1 MQGTGH
7 HRVRG
12 GYLDDYRTHADVIAR
27 LPRFVNGI
35 YNTRRLHAVLCA
47 GEMSRAP
54 FREPIFVQ
62 SSRMLQA
69 KTGLTEG
76 E

>member
-12 GYLDDYRTHADVIAR
+12 GYLDE
-27 LPRFVNGI
+27 LPDSRRRNCQASTLRQRI
-35 YNTRRLHAVLCA
+35 YNTSRLHAVLCA
-47 GEMSRAP
+47 GEISRAP
-54 FREPIFVQ
+54 FRKPIFVQ

-69 KTGLTEG
+69 KTGLTQG

>member
-12 GYLDDYRTHADVIAR
+12 GYLDE
-27 LPRFVNGI
+27 LPDSRRRNCQASTLRQGI

-47 GEMSRAP
+47 GEMNRAP
-54 FREPIFVQ
+54 FRELFF
-62 SSRMLQA
+62 A
-69 KTGLTEG
+69 
-76 E
+76 